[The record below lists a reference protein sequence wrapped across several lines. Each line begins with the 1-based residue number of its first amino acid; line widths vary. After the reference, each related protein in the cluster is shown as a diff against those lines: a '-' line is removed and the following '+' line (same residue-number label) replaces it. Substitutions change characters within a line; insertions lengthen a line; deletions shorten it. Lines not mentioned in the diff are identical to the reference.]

1 MGRLAAIAALCFVA
15 ALQLHRLD
23 DPDTWWHLA
32 SGRRIA
38 ERGQIDRVD
47 PFSYTAQGAEWINRQ
62 WLFDLGA
69 FASWRAGGELR
80 LTIVAGAGYLVGFLC
95 LYVLVRRRLPA
106 WAAAVL
112 VMLAALAAVERF
124 TVRPE
129 AATMALLGVC

>member
-1 MGRLAAIAALCFVA
+1 
-15 ALQLHRLD
+15 
-23 DPDTWWHLA
+23 
-32 SGRRIA
+32 
-38 ERGQIDRVD
+38 
-47 PFSYTAQGAEWINRQ
+47 
-62 WLFDLGA
+62 
-69 FASWRAGGELR
+69 
-80 LTIVAGAGYLVGFLC
+80 VGFLC